1 MLGLTLFA
9 RTCTVHDSVE
19 KVSDRGFIRWRPALR
34 SLPEFRAKI
43 PFESFWRVSIV
54 RFVLSAASTPPVP
67 ASRCHRICRQRFRTG
82 HQRMSEILQLRN
94 ISKTF
99 PGVLA
104 LRNISFDLNEREA
117 HCLCGENGAG
127 KSTLIKILSGAYQ
140 PDEGGEIIFD
150 GRKVVLN
157 PHLAMRMGIQTIY
170 QEHVVFENLN
180 IVENIFTGSEIVK
193 RGVLRKIEMRKQ
205 TAEVLRYLKSDLNPD
220 MKMAELS
227 SGEQKTVEIAKGL
240 VFKRRVIV
248 LDEPTASFS
257 ATEIDNLLDIVQT
270 VKNSGLG
277 IIYIS
282 HHLEEVFKIG
292 DRVTILRDGRKISM
306 YDINGLTKTA
316 LIKDMVGRDPS
327 TFYQRERVPIGD
339 VVFEAR
345 NVTGHG
351 VKDISF
357 VLRKGEILGVAG
369 MAGSGRS
376 ELMNVLFGTAR
387 LEFGEILING
397 KIVKH
402 SSPKAAIKNKMCFIT
417 EDRQNSGLFLP
428 QTIAQNVTVA
438 NLVNTREFVVR
449 QADDLRIGDIFVKRL
464 GIKTN
469 DSRTRVMNL
478 SGGNQQKVV
487 LAKWFNTKGEIFIFD
502 EPTVG
507 IDVGSKQ
514 EIYQLMVDLL
524 KQGKAIIMVSSD
536 MPEVISMSDRVMIM
550 KNRQK
555 MAELATDEISEE
567 NILTYSIG
575 DKAI

>member
-1 MLGLTLFA
+1 
-9 RTCTVHDSVE
+9 
-19 KVSDRGFIRWRPALR
+19 
-34 SLPEFRAKI
+34 
-43 PFESFWRVSIV
+43 
-54 RFVLSAASTPPVP
+54 
-67 ASRCHRICRQRFRTG
+67 
-82 HQRMSEILQLRN
+82 MSEILKLRN

-104 LRNISFDLNEREA
+104 LQNISFDLNEGEV

-150 GRKVVLN
+150 GRKVVLD

-180 IVENIFTGSEIVK
+180 IVENIFTGSEIARGGLLQK
-193 RGVLRKIEMRKQ
+193 REMRKQ
-205 TAEVLRYLKSDLNPD
+205 TVEVLKYLKSNLSPD
-220 MKMAELS
+220 MKMGELS

-240 VFKRRVIV
+240 VFKRRVII
-248 LDEPTASFS
+248 LDEPTASYS
-257 ATEIDNLLDIVQT
+257 SVEIDNLLDIIQT
-270 VKNSGLG
+270 VKSSGLG

-282 HHLEEVFKIG
+282 HHLEEVFKVG
-292 DRVTILRDGRKISM
+292 DRVTVLRDGRKVSM
-306 YDINGLTKTA
+306 YDLDGLTKNT

-327 TFYQRERVPIGD
+327 TFYQRESVPSGD

-345 NVTGHG
+345 NVTGNG
-351 VKDISF
+351 AKNISF
-357 VLRKGEILGVAG
+357 VLRRGEILGIAG

-376 ELMNVLFGTAR
+376 ELMNVLFGSAP
-387 LEFGEILING
+387 LELGEILIHG

-417 EDRQNSGLFLP
+417 EDRQNTGLFLP

-449 QADDLRIGDIFVKRL
+449 QTDDSRTGDRFVKL
-464 GIKTN
+464 LNIKTN
-469 DSRTRVMNL
+469 DSRNRVVNL

-487 LAKWFNTKGEIFIFD
+487 LAKWFNTNGDIFIFD
-502 EPTVG
+502 EPTLG

-514 EIYQLMVDLL
+514 EIYKVMVDLL

-550 KNRQK
+550 KNGEK
-555 MAELATDEISEE
+555 VAELTADEVSEE

>member
-1 MLGLTLFA
+1 
-9 RTCTVHDSVE
+9 
-19 KVSDRGFIRWRPALR
+19 
-34 SLPEFRAKI
+34 
-43 PFESFWRVSIV
+43 
-54 RFVLSAASTPPVP
+54 
-67 ASRCHRICRQRFRTG
+67 
-82 HQRMSEILQLRN
+82 MSEILKLRN

-104 LRNISFDLNEREA
+104 LQNISFDLSEGEV

-157 PHLAMRMGIQTIY
+157 PHLAIRMGIQTIY

-180 IVENIFTGSEIVK
+180 IVENIFTGSEIARLGLLQK
-193 RGVLRKIEMRKQ
+193 REMRKQ
-205 TAEVLRYLKSDLNPD
+205 TVEVLKYLRSDLSPD
-220 MKMAELS
+220 MKMGELS

-240 VFKRRVIV
+240 VFKRRVII

-257 ATEIDNLLDIVQT
+257 SVEIDNLLDIIQT
-270 VKNSGLG
+270 VKSSGVG

-282 HHLEEVFKIG
+282 HHLEEVFKVG
-292 DRVTILRDGRKISM
+292 DRVTVLRDGRKVSM
-306 YDINGLTKTA
+306 YDLDGLTKTT

-327 TFYQRERVPIGD
+327 TFYRRESVPIGD
-339 VVFEAR
+339 VVFETR
-345 NVTGHG
+345 NVTGNG
-351 VKDISF
+351 ARNISF
-357 VLRKGEILGVAG
+357 ALRRGEILGIAG
-369 MAGSGRS
+369 MTGSGRS
-376 ELMNVLFGTAR
+376 ELMNVLFGSAP
-387 LEFGEILING
+387 LEFGEILIHG

-417 EDRQNSGLFLP
+417 EDRQNTGLFLP

-449 QADDLRIGDIFVKRL
+449 EADDSRTGDRFVKL
-464 GIKTN
+464 LHIKTN
-469 DSRTRVMNL
+469 DSRSRVVNL

-487 LAKWFNTKGEIFIFD
+487 LAKWFNTNGDIFIFD
-502 EPTVG
+502 EPTLG

-514 EIYQLMVDLL
+514 EIYKVMVDLL
-524 KQGKAIIMVSSD
+524 MQGKAIIMVSSD
-536 MPEVISMSDRVMIM
+536 MPEVISMSDRVIVM
-550 KNRQK
+550 KNGEK
-555 MAELATDEISEE
+555 VAELTADEVSEE